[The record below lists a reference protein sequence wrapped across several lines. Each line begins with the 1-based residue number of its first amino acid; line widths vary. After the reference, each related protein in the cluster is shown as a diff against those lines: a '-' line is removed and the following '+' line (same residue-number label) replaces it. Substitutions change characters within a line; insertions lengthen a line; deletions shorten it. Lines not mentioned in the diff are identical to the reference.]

1 MDKERLELWDVIT
14 NENFGNSNLL
24 HNVDE
29 LYPDEEIGFYF
40 RQEGKLCYAVLGKGN
55 YQNFACAYYLAIE
68 NGADLFNNKNEL
80 RVCLE
85 HLLKFE

>member
-14 NENFGNSNLL
+14 KENFGNSNLL

-40 RQEGKLCYAVLGKGN
+40 RQKGKLCYAVLGKGN
-55 YQNFACAYYLAIE
+55 YQDFDCAYYIRI
-68 NGADLFNNKNEL
+68 GKDVDLFSNKNEL
-80 RVCLE
+80 RVFLE